1 MRRAIVTGSTRGI
14 GLAIA
19 KALLAA
25 GDRVLITGRSA
36 SRVEAAVA
44 DLSQQFGDRVVG
56 SVLDVRDRQSVE
68 RVVGDAVARFGGLDV
83 VVNNAGVGLFR
94 SVETTSDA
102 DWAEVFDTNVRGVF
116 LVTRAAIPALRSAGG
131 GWIINIASLAGR
143 NPFANGGAYCASKA
157 ALISFSESVMQEVRF
172 DNIRV
177 SVIMPGSV
185 ATEFSGPR
193 TDDDW
198 KLSGDDV
205 AEVVVDLLRHP
216 ARSLPSRVEIRPS
229 KPGKG

>member
-19 KALLAA
+19 KALLTA
-25 GDRVLITGRSA
+25 GDRVVITGRTA
-36 SRVEAAVA
+36 SRVDAA
-44 DLSQQFGDRVVG
+44 LTELRQLFGDRVVG
-56 SVLDVRDRQSVE
+56 LVLDVRDRQAVE
-68 RVVGDAVARFGGLDV
+68 RVLGDAAARFGGLDV

-94 SVETTSDA
+94 SVETMSDA
-102 DWAEVFDTNVRGVF
+102 EWSEVFDTNVTGVF
-116 LVTRAAIPALRSAGG
+116 FMTRAAIPALRASGG

-157 ALISFSESVMQEVRF
+157 ALISFSDSVMQEVRF

-185 ATEFSGPR
+185 ATEFSGSQKE
-193 TDDDW
+193 DDW

-205 AEVVVDLLRHP
+205 AEVVIDLLRHP
-216 ARSLPSRVEIRPS
+216 QRSLPSRVEIRPS
-229 KPGKG
+229 KPKKG